1 MDGHDGRSYDGPTSR
16 KPSLRTPRKPSFVE
30 LRSDAER
37 KIGLGIKYP
46 PLPKWMVRPLPPAQ
60 KVTSTA
66 TTTPIAGAG
75 RGNEK
80 RKVIVDAG
88 NEADDEGR
96 GRMPRWMEMLPG
108 NRRGGR
114 GKGEGGRGAERRR
127 RGVVSGGVRKGVA
140 LERRVGSRGGGFG
153 REIGRG
159 MR

>member
-1 MDGHDGRSYDGPTSR
+1 MDGHDERCYDGPTSR
-16 KPSLRTPRKPSFVE
+16 KPSLRTARKPAFVE

-60 KVTSTA
+60 KVTSTT

-114 GKGEGGRGAERRR
+114 GKVGERRRGERR
-127 RGVVSGGVRKGVA
+127 RGVVSGGVRKGVD
-140 LERRVGSRGGGFG
+140 LERRVGSRGGVSGG
-153 REIGRG
+153 RSVVG
-159 MR
+159 